1 MRTEDQKDI
10 RNLLQNS
17 GYSGRVV
24 TSVHTTSQ
32 RLVTPLRVAVALA
45 LGIFAAELGL
55 RACNFA
61 WPSARVRFVVMD
73 PTEDARI
80 RAGHSSFAF
89 DADQLWVPREGAP
102 IPGSDTENFGTDG
115 LLEPVPNRART
126 AGVLRIAI
134 LGADATVAPHLPAH
148 ARWPSRMQS
157 ELAARG
163 IACEVVD
170 ASVPLY
176 SPRLGLE
183 RWRKV
188 VREYKPDIVIAAYAM
203 GNACKPAPM
212 LRTDAKRLDAV
223 RADPSLLQPWSAVGW
238 TDRLRVA
245 HAARWLW
252 DVLFSSE
259 YWDGRHA
266 WFTMLRLQQT
276 WMEVIWPGERRVMP
290 DEFVD
295 CLGVLAREIRAES
308 ALPLWV
314 GLPPAPTAPAA
325 AVRELYL
332 RSMAQQAARDQVPFY
347 DAHALF
353 VVNEGVQ
360 LYTDEDTLN
369 ACGHDLLGLH
379 VASQVAAMVSTAR

>member
-1 MRTEDQKDI
+1 
-10 RNLLQNS
+10 
-17 GYSGRVV
+17 VV

-32 RLVTPLRVAVALA
+32 RLLTPLRVAVAVA
-45 LGIFAAELGL
+45 LCMLAAELGL
-55 RACNFA
+55 RASNFS
-61 WPSARVRFVVMD
+61 WPSAKVRFVVMD
-73 PTEDARI
+73 PIEDARI
-80 RAGHSSFAF
+80 RAGTSSFTF

-102 IPGSDTENFGTDG
+102 IPGSDTECFGADG
-115 LLEPVPNRART
+115 LLEPVPNRERT
-126 AGVLRIAI
+126 QGVMRIAI
-134 LGADATVAPHLPAH
+134 LGADATVAPHLSARL
-148 ARWPSRMQS
+148 RWPSRMQS

-163 IACEVVD
+163 IASEIVD
-170 ASVPLY
+170 ASVPMH
-176 SPRLGLE
+176 SPRQGLE

-188 VREYKPDIVIAAYAM
+188 VRAYKPDVVIAAYAM
-203 GNACKPAPM
+203 SNACKPAPM
-212 LRTDAKRLDAV
+212 LRTDEGRLEAV

-245 HAARWLW
+245 HGLRWVW

-259 YWDGRHA
+259 YWDGRNA

-290 DEFVD
+290 DQFVE
-295 CLGVLAREIRAES
+295 CLGLLAREIRAES

-314 GLPPAPTAPAA
+314 GIPAAPTAPAA

-347 DAHALF
+347 NGHALF
-353 VVNEGVQ
+353 VVSDGVQ

-379 VASQVAAMVSTAR
+379 VASQVAAMVSASR